1 MTTVPQRWTRRLCLG
16 GLSGLL
22 MGATA
27 CSHVATAA
35 DTLAQIRQRGYLKI
49 GTSGTA
55 PPNSWVNSHNELTG
69 YDIDWGNMIGR
80 ELGLLVRWVKTDF
93 RGLMPALAAGQLDLV
108 ITGVRIREQLK
119 QVFLFSEPYS
129 YELMAAVVR
138 KDDEGMRRF
147 DDLAG
152 RRVAVVAASFQ
163 EDAIKKMGGYRE
175 LLSMPSGSDVFLCLH
190 TRHADV
196 AVVGLTAAVHY
207 VHAGHDD
214 VRIVKYDGGLNA
226 QGIVMPKT
234 AVDLKAAIDRI
245 VAARRAD
252 GTYAALYRKNFG
264 LEPLR

>member
-1 MTTVPQRWTRRLCLG
+1 MTIVPQRWTRRLCLG

-22 MGATA
+22 VAIAA
-27 CSHVATAA
+27 CSDVATGA

-55 PPNSWVNSHNELTG
+55 PPNSWVNSHNELIG

-80 ELGLLVRWVKTDF
+80 ELRLPVRWVKTDF

-119 QVFLFSEPYS
+119 RVFLFSEPYS
-129 YELMAAVVR
+129 YERMVAVVR
-138 KDDEGMRRF
+138 KADSSMQRF
-147 DDLAG
+147 DDIEG

-163 EDAIKKMGGYRE
+163 EDAVRQMGGYSE

-190 TRHADV
+190 TGHADV

-207 VHAGHDD
+207 LHAGHDD
-214 VRIVKYDGGLNA
+214 VRFVSYTGGLNA
-226 QGIVMPKT
+226 QGIVMQKT
-234 AVDLKAAIDRI
+234 AIDLKAAIDRI

-264 LEPLR
+264 FEPLR